1 MKQLL
6 LEVVV
11 ALAVV
16 VLAGVA
22 LPLVALVATVGDVVP
37 VC

>member
-16 VLAGVA
+16 VLAGVG
-22 LPLVALVATVGDVVP
+22 LPLVAPVATVGDVVP